1 MGKNK
6 IYATTDIFTL
16 LRNGKAA
23 VIGSSDELGRRYRKD
38 GICEGIKCVT
48 FDFEGDGNEDKF
60 FFEDDKLA
68 YYFISL
74 SRKGWLGDLL
84 KDCATNPTLKYD
96 MFILSVVE
104 RYTMVKLGFA
114 DY

>member
-1 MGKNK
+1 MIKNK

-16 LRNGKAA
+16 LRNGRAA
-23 VIGSSDELGRRYRKD
+23 LIGSSDELGKRYEN
-38 GICEGIKCVT
+38 GICIGIKCVT

-60 FFEDDKLA
+60 FFEDDKLV

-74 SRKGWLGDLL
+74 TRKGWLGDLL
-84 KDCATNPTLKYD
+84 YDCATNPTLKYD
-96 MFILSVVE
+96 TFILAVVE
-104 RYTMVKLGFA
+104 RYTLVKLGFA